1 MEWDELIRIWIIVCP
16 LVFLGGLIDAVAGGG
31 GLITLPAYLLAGL
44 PPHLASGTNKC
55 GNFFGTLIATGRFLK
70 RGDVHLPSALAGGAG
85 ALVGAWLGARLN
97 MIMPEQALYYLMLA
111 VVPVMAVFLLF
122 KRDFGTEDR
131 SGELGVG
138 KLVPLSLAIGLVI
151 GCYDGFFGPGAGTFL
166 TLAFTGL
173 CRFDLLTAAGNTK
186 VANAT
191 SNLASLVTFAL
202 GGKVLWAVGIPAAL
216 QMAVTAFSNVFVQGY
231 INYFDTDCMSGWTAY
246 TKVDQLV
253 ILPVQSISMA
263 GTTFVGQNLGVG
275 DTPRAKKGVRMA
287 LYLSF
292 AVTAVLLVPVLLL
305 APELTAFFNQKPE
318 VVSYGALL
326 LRLLSPF
333 YFFFCINQ
341 VYSAALRGA
350 GNSQVPMWIMLGSFV
365 VFRQIYLFVVANY
378 VANEIIPIALS
389 YPAGWFLCSAA
400 TLIYY
405 SRCRFD
411 KHRLVEDV

>member
-85 ALVGAWLGARLN
+85 ALVGAWL
-97 MIMPEQALYYLMLA
+97 
-111 VVPVMAVFLLF
+111 AVFLLF

-216 QMAVTAFSNVFVQGY
+216 FGIVGGYVGAGLALKGGAKVIRPMFFVVL
-231 INYFDTDCMSGWTAY
+231 T
-246 TKVDQLV
+246 
-253 ILPVQSISMA
+253 
-263 GTTFVGQNLGVG
+263 
-275 DTPRAKKGVRMA
+275 
-287 LYLSF
+287 
-292 AVTAVLLVPVLLL
+292 LLVVRLVWDLL
-305 APELTAFFNQKPE
+305 A
-318 VVSYGALL
+318 
-326 LRLLSPF
+326 
-333 YFFFCINQ
+333 
-341 VYSAALRGA
+341 
-350 GNSQVPMWIMLGSFV
+350 
-365 VFRQIYLFVVANY
+365 
-378 VANEIIPIALS
+378 
-389 YPAGWFLCSAA
+389 
-400 TLIYY
+400 
-405 SRCRFD
+405 
-411 KHRLVEDV
+411 